1 MIYMHVLQ
9 LCINFDKINGSI
21 IHMHVMNISEL
32 YHVHWSVFYFFE
44 QILQQPHAS
53 LGDASKERKETET
66 AETACSAAAATAA
79 ASGFHGLKGKA
90 TFQR

>member
-21 IHMHVMNISEL
+21 IHMYVMNISQL
-32 YHVHWSVFYFFE
+32 YHVHWSVLYFFE

-66 AETACSAAAATAA
+66 AKTACSAAAATAA

-90 TFQR
+90 TVQR

>member
-1 MIYMHVLQ
+1 MY
-9 LCINFDKINGSI
+9 
-21 IHMHVMNISEL
+21 VMNISQF
-32 YHVHWSVFYFFE
+32 YHVHWSVLYFCE

-66 AETACSAAAATAA
+66 AKTACSAAAATAAATAAA

-90 TFQR
+90 TVQR

>member
-1 MIYMHVLQ
+1 MY
-9 LCINFDKINGSI
+9 
-21 IHMHVMNISEL
+21 VMNISQL
-32 YHVHWSVFYFFE
+32 YHVHWSVLYFFE

-53 LGDASKERKETET
+53 LGDASKKRKETET
-66 AETACSAAAATAA
+66 AKTACSAAAATAA